1 MKKQV
6 FLIMV
11 VIMMTQS
18 VFAQTRYPVVSPSG
32 QTLWYVITDGYA
44 TVTYPNSDGSYLSYS
59 YIGCTEPVGSL
70 IIPSS
75 VVIDGVLYDVQEIGS
90 GAFRECGITS
100 VTIPNTI
107 THIGAYAFGYCDTLT
122 EIVSLASIAPTTSSV
137 AFAGISGNIN
147 VFIPCGSYMYYYTRW
162 SHFSDFIENDA
173 PLFSATSSDST
184 MGGVNIITAPTCSA
198 PTAIFY
204 ANAYMGY
211 RFDHWSDGNTDNPR
225 ILTLTS
231 DTSIVGYFTAM
242 SSDTVY
248 YHDTTYIGV
257 HDTTFVHDTTYFPLY
272 IHDTIT
278 QHDTVLLNVTI
289 HDTIIAYVNIPVH
302 DTIFAYI
309 EVPVHDTIYL
319 PQYIHDTV
327 WLHDTVYVTQTGIDD
342 KGILTAKI
350 YQRNGQVV
358 VEGVDGNTV
367 TLYDVNGRVL
377 ATKQDYGTVIRFDA
391 PASGTYMIKIGN
403 YPARKVVVIR

>member
-11 VIMMTQS
+11 VMMMTQS

-44 TVTYPNSDGSYLSYS
+44 TVTYPNSNGSYLSYS

-107 THIGAYAFGYCDTLT
+107 THIGAYAFGYCDSLM
-122 EIVSLASIAPTTSSV
+122 EIVSLAPIAPTTSSV
-137 AFAGISGNIN
+137 AFAGVSGDIN

-162 SHFSDFIENDA
+162 SHFSEFIENDA
-173 PLFSATSSDST
+173 PLFSVTSSDST
-184 MGGVNIITAPTCSA
+184 MGVINIITAPTCSA
-198 PTAIFY
+198 PTAIIY

-211 RFDHWSDGNTDNPR
+211 RFDHWNDGNTDNPR
-225 ILTLTS
+225 TLSLIS
-231 DTSIVGYFTAM
+231 DSSIVGYFTTQ
-242 SSDTVY
+242 SNDTVFY
-248 YHDTTYIGV
+248 YDTTYITVHDTTVLHDTTYLPVYV
-257 HDTTFVHDTTYFPLY
+257 HDTTTIYDTLY
-272 IHDTIT
+272 
-278 QHDTVLLNVTI
+278 VNVTI
-289 HDTIIAYVNIPVH
+289 HDTIIAYVNVPVH
-302 DTIFAYI
+302 DTVFAYI
-309 EVPVHDTIYL
+309 EVPVHDTI
-319 PQYIHDTV
+319 
-327 WLHDTVYVTQTGIDD
+327 WLHDTITIHDTIYITSEGIDGVD
-342 KGILTAKI
+342 ALNAKV
-350 YQRNGQVV
+350 YSCNGQIVV
-358 VEGVDGNTV
+358 DGASGNTV
-367 TLYDVNGRVL
+367 MLYDSNGRVL
-377 ATKQDYGTVIRFDA
+377 ATKQDYGAVIRFDA
-391 PASGTYMIKIGN
+391 PTSGTYMIKIGI